1 MIKLG
6 DTIVLDIQAKKDL
19 QDDLRGNN
27 LFAEVNSFINK
38 NSKNEKILKEI
49 NGIDKFRN
57 KIICADCLKEMKKMG
72 SDSIDL
78 IYIDPPFFTQREHSQ
93 KTRDNSKEYKF
104 EDKWN
109 SLEGY
114 LDFIEKI
121 LIESKRLLKNTGSIF
136 LHCDKTASHRLRFLL
151 DEVFGADNFQNEII
165 WSYKRWSNSKRGLLN
180 SHQTIYFYSRSEEFK
195 FNKIYTDYSPTT
207 NIDQILQERARDH
220 NGKSRYKKDEK
231 GNVIIGKEKL
241 GVPLIDV
248 WDIPF
253 LNPKANERAGYP
265 TQKPLLLLERI
276 INISTNKGDIVLDP
290 VCGSGTTLIASK
302 LLRRNYIG
310 IDISQ
315 DAVNLS
321 KKRLEN
327 PIKTESKLLEVGVE
341 EYKEKSETEIAI
353 LKSLNATVVQRNKGI
368 DGFLKKYYKDKPVS
382 IKIQKSNESLE
393 ETKKKLI
400 EASKT
405 KECKLMILIKTNN
418 IRERFLDKSNQKE
431 NDVKIINSYELD
443 VSKILSEL

>member
-1 MIKLG
+1 MG
-6 DTIVLDIQAKKDL
+6 TI
-19 QDDLRGNN
+19 
-27 LFAEVNSFINK
+27 
-38 NSKNEKILKEI
+38 NE
-49 NGIDKFRN
+49 FRN
-57 KIICADCLKEMKKMG
+57 KVICANCLDEMKKIS

-93 KTRDNSKEYKF
+93 RTRDNSKEYKF
-104 EDKWN
+104 EDKWD
-109 SLEGY
+109 SLEDY
-114 LDFIEKI
+114 LDFIRQI
-121 LIESKRLLKNTGSIF
+121 FIETKRLLKKTGSIF
-136 LHCDKTASHRLRFLL
+136 LHCDKTASHRLRVLL
-151 DEVFGADNFQNEII
+151 DEVFGADNFQNEIV
-165 WSYKRWSNSKRGLLN
+165 WSYKRWSNGKRGLLN
-180 SHQTIYFYSRSEEFK
+180 SHQTIYFYSKSEEFK

-207 NIDQILQERARDH
+207 NIDQILQDRARDD
-220 NGKSRYKKDEK
+220 NGKSYYKKD
-231 GNVIIGKEKL
+231 GNGKVIIGKEKL

-276 INISTNKGDIVLDP
+276 INISTDEGDLVLDP
-290 VCGSGTTLIASK
+290 VCGSGTTLVASK
-302 LLRRNYIG
+302 LLKRNYIG

-327 PIKTESKLLEVGVE
+327 PIKTESKLMEVGIE
-341 EYKEKSETEIAI
+341 EYKEKSETEMAI
-353 LKSLNATVVQRNKGI
+353 LKSLNATIVQRNKGI

-393 ETKKKLI
+393 EAKRKLI
-400 EASKT
+400 GASKT

-418 IRERFLDKSNQKE
+418 ISEKFLDKLSHKE
-431 NDVKIINSYELD
+431 DSVKIINSYELY